1 MTMNNSKRKHIILL
15 VLVLVFSANTLAG
28 VQIGDIPYE
37 SLGKTV
43 DSKEVLVKNFK
54 GKVVVITF
62 WATWCPPCM
71 KEIPVLSGIQKKVGT
86 DELQVIAVNFKEKKK
101 MFRSIADALQ
111 DNPMIITYDRNSKVA
126 KKYGVKAIP
135 HMFIVGR
142 DGKVAATHVG
152 YSADSLPGL
161 VEEINALLAQ

>member
-1 MTMNNSKRKHIILL
+1 MNNSKRKHIILL